1 MRLFAAECFNVV
13 KERDRMHTPISRRTA
28 LRASGVALSLP
39 LLDVMNP
46 AFGFER
52 PKQPKRMVLICNAL
66 RLLPDALFPKTTG
79 KEYVNTEYLELL
91 KEHRSDFTLFSGL
104 SHPDQNGKEP
114 HDTEMTFLTAA
125 INPGLGGFKNTISVD
140 QVAARHLGHTT
151 RFPSITLGSNTQESQ
166 SYNSNGVMLPA
177 DNRPSRVFAKLFLA
191 GSPEQQRRQK
201 QRLAE
206 GRSVLDAVSDQT
218 KSLNKRISGG
228 DRKQLDEYFA
238 AIRAAEK
245 ELAASDAWLDR
256 PKPKVKADIPKDI
269 PEPSELI
276 GKIRGLMNLIPL
288 MLQTDS
294 TRVVSLMIQDH
305 HAVPNIAGVQAGH
318 HPLSHH
324 GQDPARIAQL
334 KIIESGILSTFSD
347 LLTQLGQRS
356 AQGTRLLDDTAVLF
370 GSNLGNANAHDPM
383 NLPII
388 LAGGGYKHG
397 RYVAY
402 NKKNNTPLCNLFVNM
417 LNRMGVETDRFGT
430 SSGALDL

>member
-1 MRLFAAECFNVV
+1 
-13 KERDRMHTPISRRTA
+13 MHTPISRRTA

-39 LLDVMNP
+39 LLEVMNP

-52 PKQPKRMVLICNAL
+52 APQPKRMVLICNAL
-66 RLLPDALFPKTTG
+66 GLYPPSLFPKTPGTD
-79 KEYVNTEYLELL
+79 YANTEYLELL

-125 INPGLGGFKNTISVD
+125 INPGLGGFKNTVSVD
-140 QVAARHLGHTT
+140 QMAAMHLGHTT

-166 SYNSNGVMLPA
+166 SFNSNGVMLPA

-191 GSPEQQRRQK
+191 GSPEEQRRQR

-206 GRSVLDAVSDQT
+206 GRSILDAVGDRA
-218 KSLNKRISGG
+218 KALNRRVSGG

-238 AIRAAEK
+238 AIRTAEK
-245 ELAASDAWLDR
+245 ELAASEAWLDR
-256 PKPKVKADIPKDI
+256 PKPEVNVEVPKDI
-269 PEPSELI
+269 AEPSELL
-276 GKIRGLMNLIPL
+276 GKVRALLNLIPL

-294 TRVVSLMIQDH
+294 TRVVSLMIQSDH
-305 HAVPNIAGVQAGH
+305 GVPNIPGVHGEH

-347 LLTQLGQRS
+347 FLTQLGQRS
-356 AQGTRLLDDTAVLF
+356 AQGTRLLDHTAVLF
-370 GSNLGNANAHDPM
+370 GSNLGNANAHDPT

-388 LAGGGYKHG
+388 LAGGGYDHG
-397 RYVAY
+397 QYVAY
-402 NKKNNTPLCNLFVNM
+402 DRRNNTPLCNLFVNM
-417 LNRMGVETDRFGT
+417 LNNMGIEAESFAT
-430 SSGALDL
+430 STGKLTW

>member
-1 MRLFAAECFNVV
+1 
-13 KERDRMHTPISRRTA
+13 MHNPISRRTA

-46 AFGFER
+46 AIAFEHAE
-52 PKQPKRMVLICNAL
+52 QPKRMVLICNAL
-66 RLLPDALFPKTTG
+66 GLYPPSLFPKTSGTDY
-79 KEYVNTEYLELL
+79 ENTEYLDLL

-125 INPGLGGFKNTISVD
+125 INPGLAGFRNTISVD
-140 QVAARHLGHTT
+140 QVAAMHLGQTT
-151 RFPSITLGSNTQESQ
+151 RFPSITLGSNTRESQ

-191 GSPEQQRRQK
+191 GSPEEQRRQR

-206 GRSVLDAVSDQT
+206 GRSILDAVGAQT
-218 KSLNKRISGG
+218 KSLNRRVSGG

-238 AIRAAEK
+238 AIRTAEK
-245 ELAASDAWLDR
+245 ELAASEAWLDR
-256 PKPKVKADIPKDI
+256 PKSEVNVEVPKDI
-269 PEPSELI
+269 AEQSELL
-276 GKIRGLMNLIPL
+276 GRIRALMNLIPL

-305 HAVPNIAGVQAGH
+305 GVVPNIPGVHGEH

-347 LLTQLGQRS
+347 FLTQLRQRS
-356 AQGTRLLDDTAVLF
+356 VQGTRLLDHTAVLF
-370 GSNLGNANAHDPM
+370 GSNLGNANAHAPT
-383 NLPII
+383 NLPVI

-397 RYVAY
+397 RYVAHDEAH
-402 NKKNNTPLCNLFVNM
+402 NTPLCNLFVT
-417 LNRMGVETDRFGT
+417 LLQRMGVETDSFAT
-430 SSGALDL
+430 SDSTLTVT

>member
-1 MRLFAAECFNVV
+1 
-13 KERDRMHTPISRRTA
+13 MHTPISRRTV

-46 AFGFER
+46 AFGFDRAE
-52 PKQPKRMVLICNAL
+52 QPKRMVLICNAL
-66 RLLPDALFPKTTG
+66 GLYPPSLFPTTPG
-79 KEYVNTEYLELL
+79 NDYESTEYLELL

-125 INPGLGGFKNTISVD
+125 INPGLGGFKNTVSVD
-140 QVAARHLGHTT
+140 QVAAMHLGHTT

-177 DNRPSRVFAKLFLA
+177 DNRPTRVFAKLFLA
-191 GSPEQQRRQK
+191 GSPEEQRRQR
-201 QRLAE
+201 QRLAD
-206 GRSVLDAVSDQT
+206 GRSILDAVGDRT
-218 KSLNKRISGG
+218 KALNRRVSGG

-238 AIRAAEK
+238 AIRTAEK
-245 ELAASDAWLDR
+245 ELAASEAWLDR
-256 PKPKVKADIPKDI
+256 PKPEVNVKAPKDI
-269 PEPSELI
+269 AEPSELL
-276 GKIRGLMNLIPL
+276 GRIRALMNLIPL

-294 TRVVSLMIQDH
+294 TRVISLMIQADH
-305 HAVPNIAGVQAGH
+305 GVPNIPGVQGEH

-324 GQDPARIAQL
+324 GQDPSKIAQL
-334 KIIESGILSTFSD
+334 NIIESGILAEFSD

-356 AQGTRLLDDTAVLF
+356 EHGERLLDETAVLF
-370 GSNLGNANAHDPM
+370 GSNLGNANAHDPT

-397 RYVAY
+397 RYVAHD
-402 NKKNNTPLCNLFVNM
+402 KKRNTPLCNMFVT
-417 LNRMGVETDRFGT
+417 LLQRMGVEADSFAT
-430 SSGALDL
+430 SNGALAIT

>member
-1 MRLFAAECFNVV
+1 
-13 KERDRMHTPISRRTA
+13 MHTPISRRTA
-28 LRASGVALSLP
+28 LRAFGVALSLP

-52 PKQPKRMVLICNAL
+52 AEQPKRMVLICNAL
-66 RLLPDALFPKTTG
+66 GLFPASLFPKTSGTD
-79 KEYVNTEYLELL
+79 YADTEYLELL

-104 SHPDQNGKEP
+104 SHPDQNGKDP

-140 QVAARHLGHTT
+140 QVAAMHLGHAT

-177 DNRPSRVFAKLFLA
+177 DYRPSRVFAKLFLA
-191 GSPEQQRRQK
+191 GSPEEQRRQR

-206 GRSVLDAVSDQT
+206 GRSILDAVGDQT
-218 KSLNKRISGG
+218 KALNRRVSGG

-238 AIRAAEK
+238 AIRTAEK

-256 PKPKVKADIPKDI
+256 PKPEVNVEVPKDI
-269 PEPSELI
+269 AEPSELL
-276 GKIRGLMNLIPL
+276 GRIRELMNLIPL

-305 HAVPNIAGVQAGH
+305 HVVPNIAGVQAGH

-324 GQDPARIAQL
+324 GQDPAKIAQL

-347 LLTQLGQRS
+347 FLTQLGQRS
-356 AQGTRLLDDTAVLF
+356 AQGARLLDHTAVLF
-370 GSNLGNANAHDPM
+370 GSNLGE
-383 NLPII
+383 
-388 LAGGGYKHG
+388 Y
-397 RYVAY
+397 
-402 NKKNNTPLCNLFVNM
+402 
-417 LNRMGVETDRFGT
+417 
-430 SSGALDL
+430 